1 MAASIAM
8 SIKLN
13 DFLSGKMRS
22 MNESTKAFSKS
33 ADELNSKL
41 RKLSEKKTELKFQTK
56 NAQAELKKAE
66 KGLVDFNDAAHRTAA
81 QDAQFKLDSL
91 KAELKAVTKE
101 ANGTQTAIAKLKAET
116 NNPSGTSGGG
126 GGTIG
131 EKLKSAGTALW
142 TQGTLQELGSSVGN
156 ALGAVAASGMTD
168 AQANMVS
175 SLAGG
180 ALSGAA
186 AGSLA
191 GPIGALAGA
200 IVGGLAGGITAAA
213 QEFENKD
220 EYFKN
225 IVQEEV
231 QGSLT
236 AIKDSVTSGS
246 GTAETREQTKLAFN
260 TMLGE
265 GEASSFLGKLKDFG
279 AVTPFSYDS
288 LTDTARTLLAYGYD
302 KDEIIPSLTKIGDA
316 AAAMGMSD
324 EDRTYVAKSLGR
336 MKTTDKANL
345 EYLNPLL
352 ERGVDV
358 YGYLSKAYGMGKD
371 ELSDAL
377 SKGKLSGSDVA
388 DVVLNAMGKEY
399 AGMMDEQS
407 QTYGGLKNTL
417 DDLKT
422 DLDAAAG
429 EGYNEY
435 MKSSMK
441 NDIAF
446 YSGEKGEDMKEAYTM
461 LGQYQAELDGAQE
474 MYKRKALTSMVDSD
488 EYKAAKAAGDTE
500 KMTELVALAQS
511 QAQNDYYASE
521 LYQNNMNME
530 ERLLTATREDV
541 GRIYGTVVSMYSLQ
555 QEYTKGYGA
564 TDVSKGINESTGV
577 VGGTTKTV
585 GGTNYTYNAQTGE
598 WIDGRGNV
606 LPPGFSTG
614 LGRVPYDGYR
624 AILHEGERV
633 VTASKAQESERKER
647 RTFGDIH
654 IHVGSVNGDNVTEI
668 VREMAAQF
676 ERALAQY
683 GG

>member
-1 MAASIAM
+1 MARNVSIAASVQDGI
-8 SIKLN
+8 SPKLRTITN
-13 DFLSGKMRS
+13 G
-22 MNESTKAFSKS
+22 TKALSKA
-33 ADELNSKL
+33 ADELNNRM
-41 RKLSEKKTELKFQTK
+41 RKLSEQKAVVNVDAKKAKKEMDDARKAFMEMGDSASKSEYITKSLKYDELNNELKDVQ
-56 NAQAELKKAE
+56 
-66 KGLVDFNDAAHRTAA
+66 
-81 QDAQFKLDSL
+81 
-91 KAELKAVTKE
+91 KE
-101 ANGTQTAIAKLKAET
+101 ARNAKKELDRLNDGGTA
-116 NNPSGTSGGG
+116 GSGGTG
-126 GGTIG
+126 GKQ
-131 EKLKSAGTALW
+131 E
-142 TQGTLQELGSSVGN
+142 GTLA
-156 ALGAVAASGMTD
+156 ALGKAGLGKMLGDAVGQGLNAIIGSVATD
-168 AQANMVS
+168 DTANMVS
-175 SLAGG
+175 SLASG
-180 ALSGAA
+180 AISGAA
-186 AGSLA
+186 MGSLA
-191 GPIGALAGA
+191 GPVGALAGA
-200 IVGGLAGGITAAA
+200 IVGGIAGGVTAAA

-225 IVQEEV
+225 IVQEEA

-279 AVTPFSYDS
+279 AATPFSYDS
-288 LTDTARTLLAYGYD
+288 LTNTARTLLAYGYD

-324 EDRTYVAKSLGR
+324 EDRTFVAKSLGR
-336 MKTTDKANL
+336 MKTTNKANL

-358 YGYLSKAYGMGKD
+358 YGYLSNAYGMGKD

-377 SKGKLSGSDVA
+377 SKGQLSGSDVA
-388 DVVLNAMGKEY
+388 DVVLNAIGKEY

-446 YSGEKGEDMKEAYTM
+446 YEGEKGEGMREAYTM
-461 LGQYQAELDGAQE
+461 LGQYQAELESAQD
-474 MYKRKALTSMVDSD
+474 MYKRKALTSMLDSY
-488 EYKAAKAAGDTE
+488 EYKAAKAAGDDE

-511 QAQNDYYASE
+511 QAQNDYYASD

-654 IHVGSVNGDNVTEI
+654 IHVGSVSGDNVTEI

>member
-1 MAASIAM
+1 MARNVSILASVQDGV
-8 SIKLN
+8 SPKLRTIRN
-13 DFLSGKMRS
+13 
-22 MNESTKAFSKS
+22 STKALSKET
-33 ADELNSKL
+33 DELNNRM
-41 RKLSEKKTELKFQTK
+41 RKLSEQKAIVNVDVKKAKKEMDDARRAFMEMGDAASKSEYLSKSLKYDELTGELKDVQ
-56 NAQAELKKAE
+56 
-66 KGLVDFNDAAHRTAA
+66 
-81 QDAQFKLDSL
+81 
-91 KAELKAVTKE
+91 KE
-101 ANGTQTAIAKLKAET
+101 ARNTKKEFDRLNDG
-116 NNPSGTSGGG
+116 GTSGSSGAGG
-126 GGTIG
+126 
-131 EKLKSAGTALW
+131 K
-142 TQGTLQELGSSVGN
+142 QDGTLA
-156 ALGAVAASGMTD
+156 ALGKAGLGKMLGDAVGQGLNAIIGSVATD
-168 AQANMVS
+168 DTANMVS
-175 SLAGG
+175 SLASG
-180 ALSGAA
+180 AISGAA
-186 AGSLA
+186 MGSLA
-191 GPIGALAGA
+191 GPVGALAGA

-231 QGSLT
+231 QGSLQS
-236 AIKDSVTSGS
+236 IKDSVTSGS

-336 MKTTDKANL
+336 MKTTNKANL

-358 YGYLSKAYGMGKD
+358 YGYLSNAYGMGKD

-446 YSGEKGEDMKEAYTM
+446 YEGEKGEGMREAYTM
-461 LGQYQAELDGAQE
+461 LGQYQAELESAQD
-474 MYKRKALTSMVDSD
+474 MYKRKALTSMLDSY
-488 EYKAAKAAGDTE
+488 EYKAAKAAGDDE

-511 QAQNDYYASE
+511 QAQNDYYASD

-654 IHVGSVNGDNVTEI
+654 IHVGSVSGDNVTEI

>member
-1 MAASIAM
+1 MANLYIELKDGVSKPLVTIKGNVKSLSKESEELSAQIK
-8 SIKLN
+8 KLN
-13 DFLSGKMRS
+13 G
-22 MNESTKAFSKS
+22 TKA
-33 ADELNSKL
+33 KL
-41 RKLSEKKTELKFQTK
+41 QTNAVEAAEQLK
-56 NAQAELKKAE
+56 AAKKAFREAGEEQKQAARGTLEAEQE
-66 KGLVDFNDAAHRTAA
+66 KYNGIQSAIK
-81 QDAQFKLDSL
+81 KLNAEERELYKTTKSI
-91 KAELKAVTKE
+91 KAELE
-101 ANGTQTAIAKLKAET
+101 MGTGEQKR
-116 NNPSGTSGGG
+116 SGGAIFDVAQALDDG
-126 GGTIG
+126 GVFQEFGNAIG
-131 EKLKSAGTALW
+131 AAAGTMLDSA
-142 TQGTLQELGSSVGN
+142 T
-156 ALGAVAASGMTD
+156 TD
-168 AQANMVS
+168 AQANAIS
-175 SLAGG
+175 ST
-180 ALSGAA
+180 LSGAITGA
-186 AGSLA
+186 MAGSAA

-213 QEFENKD
+213 QDFENKD
-220 EYFKN
+220 DYFKN
-225 IVQEEV
+225 IVQQEAE
-231 QGSLT
+231 GSLQS
-236 AIKDSVTSGS
+236 IKDSVTSGS
-246 GTAETREQTKLAFN
+246 ETAATREQVNMAFGN
-260 TMLGE
+260 MLGE
-265 GEASSFLGKLKDFG
+265 GEAEKFLGELKNFG

-324 EDRTYVAKSLGR
+324 EDRTYVATSLGR
-336 MKTTDKANL
+336 MKTTNKASL

-358 YGYLSKAYGMGKD
+358 YGYLSDAYGMDKEGIT
-371 ELSDAL
+371 EAL
-377 SKGKLSGSDVA
+377 SKGQLSGADVA
-388 DVVLNAMGKEY
+388 DVVLNAMGKEF

-474 MYKRKALTSMVDSD
+474 MYKRKALASMIDSD

-511 QAQNDYYASE
+511 QAQNDYYASD

-541 GRIYGTVVSMYSLQ
+541 GRIYGTIVNMYSLQ

-564 TDVSKGINESTGV
+564 TDVSKGINESTGI

-585 GGTNYTYNAQTGE
+585 GGTTYTYNAPTGE

-614 LGRVPYDGYR
+614 LGRVPYDGYH
-624 AILHEGERV
+624 AILHQGERV
-633 VTASKAQESERKER
+633 VTASKAQESERKESGSK
-647 RTFGDIH
+647 RTFGDIK
-654 IHVGSVNGDNVTEI
+654 IYVGNVESDNVTDV
-668 VREMAAQF
+668 VREMAEQF
-676 ERALAQY
+676 ERAIAQY
-683 GG
+683 AG

>member
-1 MAASIAM
+1 MARNVSILASVQDGV
-8 SIKLN
+8 SPKLRTIRN
-13 DFLSGKMRS
+13 
-22 MNESTKAFSKS
+22 STKALSKET
-33 ADELNSKL
+33 DELNNRM
-41 RKLSEKKTELKFQTK
+41 RKLSEQKAIVNVDVKKAKKEMDDARRAFMEMGDAASKSEYLSKSLKYDELTGELKDVQ
-56 NAQAELKKAE
+56 
-66 KGLVDFNDAAHRTAA
+66 
-81 QDAQFKLDSL
+81 
-91 KAELKAVTKE
+91 KE
-101 ANGTQTAIAKLKAET
+101 ARNTKKEFDRLNDG
-116 NNPSGTSGGG
+116 GTSGSSGAGG
-126 GGTIG
+126 
-131 EKLKSAGTALW
+131 K
-142 TQGTLQELGSSVGN
+142 QDGTLA
-156 ALGAVAASGMTD
+156 ALGKAGLGKMLGDAVGQGLNAIIGSVATD
-168 AQANMVS
+168 DTANMVS
-175 SLAGG
+175 SLASG
-180 ALSGAA
+180 AISGAA
-186 AGSLA
+186 MGSLA
-191 GPIGALAGA
+191 GPVGALAGA

-231 QGSLT
+231 QGSLQS
-236 AIKDSVTSGS
+236 IKDSVTSGS

-530 ERLLTATREDV
+530 ERLLTATRENV
-541 GRIYGTVVSMYSLQ
+541 GRIYGTVVSMYNLQ

-564 TDVSKGINESTGV
+564 TDVSKGINESTGI

>member
-1 MAASIAM
+1 MARNVSILASVQDGV
-8 SIKLN
+8 SPKLRTIRN
-13 DFLSGKMRS
+13 
-22 MNESTKAFSKS
+22 STKALSKET
-33 ADELNSKL
+33 DELNNRM
-41 RKLSEKKTELKFQTK
+41 RKLSEQKAIVNVDVKKAKKEMDDARRAFMEMGDAASKSEYLSKSLKYDELTGELKDVQ
-56 NAQAELKKAE
+56 
-66 KGLVDFNDAAHRTAA
+66 
-81 QDAQFKLDSL
+81 
-91 KAELKAVTKE
+91 KE
-101 ANGTQTAIAKLKAET
+101 ARNTKKELDRLNDG
-116 NNPSGTSGGG
+116 GTSGSSGA
-126 GGTIG
+126 G
-131 EKLKSAGTALW
+131 EK
-142 TQGTLQELGSSVGN
+142 QDGTLA
-156 ALGAVAASGMTD
+156 ALGKAGLGKMLGDAVGQGLNAIIGSVATD
-168 AQANMVS
+168 DTANMVS
-175 SLAGG
+175 SLASG
-180 ALSGAA
+180 AISGAA
-186 AGSLA
+186 MGSLA
-191 GPIGALAGA
+191 GPVGALAGA

-225 IVQEEV
+225 IVQEEA
-231 QGSLT
+231 QGSLQS
-236 AIKDSVTSGS
+236 IKDSVTSGS

-336 MKTTDKANL
+336 MKTTNKANL

-358 YGYLSKAYGMGKD
+358 YGYLSNAYGMGKD

-422 DLDAAAG
+422 DLNAAAG

-446 YSGEKGEDMKEAYTM
+446 YSGEKGEGLKEAYTM
-461 LGQYQAELDGAQE
+461 LGQYQAELDGAQK
-474 MYKRKALTSMVDSD
+474 MYERKALSNMLDSD
-488 EYKAAKAAGDTE
+488 EYKAAKAAGDNE

-511 QAQNDYYASE
+511 QAQNDYYASD
-521 LYQNNMNME
+521 LYQNNMKME

-541 GRIYGTVVSMYSLQ
+541 GRIHGTIVDMYSLQ
-555 QEYTKGYGA
+555 QENTKGYLNTLTGA
-564 TDVSKGINESTGV
+564 NDMEKLKNEYAWLNTLLGDAAFVGLANTGILNGKEH
-577 VGGTTKTV
+577 
-585 GGTNYTYNAQTGE
+585 A
-598 WIDGRGNV
+598 
-606 LPPGFSTG
+606 TG